1 MTGTGAAAG
10 TDGPSLRELEI
21 FRALTDAHT
30 ITEAA
35 TALHLS
41 QSQLSRI
48 LRDLERRLGVPLFDR
63 STAGLRLTAEGHE
76 FARTAQA
83 ILDARTREMRAFGSR
98 IAGDEGEL
106 RVSVL
111 PSMAFERMAAWT
123 NRFRARHPRATL
135 TATDD
140 ISGSGIA
147 AVASGDTDVA
157 ISAARLRLPNG
168 QERPLFPESRGV
180 TVTPLVS
187 ERFHLVAPASA
198 DLPRSPTWK
207 FALAHL
213 GVGYTATSGVQ
224 RCLARVA
231 EEEGVVAQAETL
243 TNSPLTI
250 AGLVEAGLGWSIVP
264 TSNLGLM
271 RVRDLATAE
280 LPGYERVVCI
290 VIPEVD
296 PAPLARHFVDALLEE

>member
-1 MTGTGAAAG
+1 MR
-10 TDGPSLRELEI
+10 DLEV
-21 FRALTDAHT
+21 FRTLADSST

-35 TALHLS
+35 LTLHLS

-63 STAGLRLTAEGHE
+63 STAGLRLTTEGQE
-76 FARTAQA
+76 F
-83 ILDARTREMRAFGSR
+83 ARTREMRAFTSR
-98 IAGDEGEL
+98 IAGDAGEL

-111 PSMAFERMAAWT
+111 PSMAFERMAIWT
-123 NRFRARHPRATL
+123 NRFRERHPRATL

-140 ISGSGIA
+140 VSGNGIT
-147 AVASGDTDVA
+147 AVMSGDTDVA
-157 ISAARLRLPNG
+157 ISAARLRLPSG
-168 QERPLFPESRGV
+168 EERPLFPESRGV

-198 DLPRSPTWK
+198 DLPRSPSWE

-224 RCLARVA
+224 RCLERIAA
-231 EEEGVVAQAETL
+231 EEGVTAQAEMR

-296 PAPLARHFVDALLEE
+296 PAPLARHFVDSLLES

>member
-1 MTGTGAAAG
+1 MR
-10 TDGPSLRELEI
+10 DLEV
-21 FRALTDAHT
+21 FRTLADSPT

-35 TALHLS
+35 LTLHLS

-63 STAGLRLTAEGHE
+63 STAGLRLTAEGQE
-76 FARTAQA
+76 FARTTQA
-83 ILDARTREMRAFGSR
+83 ILDARTREMRAFTSR
-98 IAGDEGEL
+98 IAGDAGDL

-111 PSMAFERMAAWT
+111 PSMAFERMAIWT
-123 NRFRARHPRATL
+123 NRFRERHPRATL

-140 ISGSGIA
+140 VSGNGIT
-147 AVASGDTDVA
+147 AVMSGDTDVA
-157 ISAARLRLPNG
+157 ISAARLRLPDG
-168 QERPLFPESRGV
+168 EERPLFPETRGV

-198 DLPRSPTWK
+198 DLPASPSWE

-224 RCLARVA
+224 RCLERIAA
-231 EEEGVVAQAETL
+231 EEGVAAQAEMR

-296 PAPLARHFVDALLEE
+296 PAPLARHFVDSLLES

>member
-1 MTGTGAAAG
+1 MR
-10 TDGPSLRELEI
+10 DLEV
-21 FRALTDAHT
+21 FRTLADSPT

-35 TALHLS
+35 LTLHLS

-63 STAGLRLTAEGHE
+63 STAGLRLTAEGQE
-76 FARTAQA
+76 FARTTQA
-83 ILDARTREMRAFGSR
+83 ILDARTREMRAFTSR
-98 IAGDEGEL
+98 IAGDAGDL

-111 PSMAFERMAAWT
+111 PSMAFERMAIWT
-123 NRFRARHPRATL
+123 NRFRERHPRATL

-140 ISGSGIA
+140 VSGNGIT
-147 AVASGDTDVA
+147 AVMSGDTDVA
-157 ISAARLRLPNG
+157 ISAARLRLPDG
-168 QERPLFPESRGV
+168 EERPLFPETRGV

-198 DLPRSPTWK
+198 DLPPSPTWE

-224 RCLARVA
+224 RCLERIA
-231 EEEGVVAQAETL
+231 EEEGVSVQVETL

-264 TSNLGLM
+264 TSNLSLM

-290 VIPEVD
+290 VIPEVE
-296 PAPLARHFVDALLEE
+296 PVPLARHFVDALLEG

>member
-1 MTGTGAAAG
+1 
-10 TDGPSLRELEI
+10 
-21 FRALTDAHT
+21 
-30 ITEAA
+30 
-35 TALHLS
+35 
-41 QSQLSRI
+41 
-48 LRDLERRLGVPLFDR
+48 
-63 STAGLRLTAEGHE
+63 
-76 FARTAQA
+76 
-83 ILDARTREMRAFGSR
+83 MRAFTSR
-98 IAGDEGEL
+98 IAGDAGEL

-111 PSMAFERMAAWT
+111 PSMAFERMAIWT
-123 NRFRARHPRATL
+123 NRFRERHPRATL

-140 ISGSGIA
+140 VSGNGIT
-147 AVASGDTDVA
+147 AVMSGDTDVA
-157 ISAARLRLPNG
+157 ISAARLRLPSG
-168 QERPLFPESRGV
+168 EERPLFPESRGV

-198 DLPRSPTWK
+198 DLPRSPSWE

-224 RCLARVA
+224 RCLERIAA
-231 EEEGVVAQAETL
+231 EEGVTAQAEMR

-296 PAPLARHFVDALLEE
+296 PAPLARHFVDSLLES

>member
-1 MTGTGAAAG
+1 MR
-10 TDGPSLRELEI
+10 DLEV
-21 FRALTDAHT
+21 FRTLADSPT

-35 TALHLS
+35 LTLHLS

-63 STAGLRLTAEGHE
+63 STAGLRLTAEGQE
-76 FARTAQA
+76 FARTTQA
-83 ILDARTREMRAFGSR
+83 ILDARTREMRAFTSR
-98 IAGDEGEL
+98 IAGDAGDL

-111 PSMAFERMAAWT
+111 PSMAFERMAIWT
-123 NRFRARHPRATL
+123 NLFRERHPRATL

-140 ISGSGIA
+140 VSGNGIT
-147 AVASGDTDVA
+147 AVMSGDTDVA
-157 ISAARLRLPNG
+157 ISAARLRLPDG
-168 QERPLFPESRGV
+168 EERPLFPETRGV

-198 DLPRSPTWK
+198 DLPPSPTWE

-224 RCLARVA
+224 RCLERIA
-231 EEEGVVAQAETL
+231 EEEGVSVQVETL

-250 AGLVEAGLGWSIVP
+250 AGLVEAGLGWSVVP
-264 TSNLGLM
+264 TSNLSLM

-290 VIPEVD
+290 VIPEVE
-296 PAPLARHFVDALLEE
+296 PVPLARHFVDALLEG